1 MKFIESGHFDCQF
14 VGGSVFVGILQLT
27 AGFLLTVCWL
37 VLPDESPGLNLGVQD
52 LEYLK
57 CDCKI
62 IDSLPKP
69 YLLFPRFRSVLYST
83 LHMIDQIMLIKNIV

>member
-37 VLPDESPGLNLGVQD
+37 VLPDESPGEEPHCQGGLTHPAATHHCHPQSG
-52 LEYLK
+52 K
-57 CDCKI
+57 
-62 IDSLPKP
+62 SLSQTRPEISKAH
-69 YLLFPRFRSVLYST
+69 LF
-83 LHMIDQIMLIKNIV
+83 QIVMK